1 MRVLLISANRE
12 EIYMRTLPLGLACVA
27 AATKKA
33 GHEVTL
39 LDLMEEENPLESI
52 RRDII
57 STFNPEVIG
66 LSIRNIDDQKME
78 PARFLLD
85 RNKEIVSLCRQLS
98 SAPIVLGGAGFSI
111 FPEQTLDYLEADMG
125 IQGEGEAIFPQLVD
139 RLHRKERPFRT
150 PRSLSSGK
158 RPPGPKDLCA

>member
-1 MRVLLISANRE
+1 
-12 EIYMRTLPLGLACVA
+12 MRTLPLGLACVA

-33 GHEVTL
+33 GQEVTL
-39 LDLMEEENPLESI
+39 LDLMEEENPLESV
-52 RRDII
+52 RREI

-139 RLHRKERPFRT
+139 RLYRKEN
-150 PRSLSSGK
+150 LSGL
-158 RPPGPKDLCA
+158 PGLYLRE